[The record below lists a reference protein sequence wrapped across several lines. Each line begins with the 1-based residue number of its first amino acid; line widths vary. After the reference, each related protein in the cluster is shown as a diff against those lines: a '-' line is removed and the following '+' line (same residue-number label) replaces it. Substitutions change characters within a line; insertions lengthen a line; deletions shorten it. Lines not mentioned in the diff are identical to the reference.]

1 MPKKNEFHYPKD
13 QQVLDAAALLG
24 VITFGGGVF
33 AFLAVII
40 TIFMVVLG
48 A

>member
-1 MPKKNEFHYPKD
+1 MPKKNEFHYLKD
-13 QQVLDAAALLG
+13 QQVFDAAALLG
-24 VITFGGGVF
+24 VTIFDGGVV